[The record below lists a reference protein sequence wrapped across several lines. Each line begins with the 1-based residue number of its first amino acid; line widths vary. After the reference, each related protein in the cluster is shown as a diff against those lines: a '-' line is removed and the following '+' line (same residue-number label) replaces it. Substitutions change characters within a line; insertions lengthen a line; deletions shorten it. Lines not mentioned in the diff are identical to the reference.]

1 MAEDVDLRAALQT
14 LVVLATKMDF
24 WDCQAHEACRQKR
37 ALFEQIFQQ
46 LGMPIE
52 APPPVTVQ

>member
-1 MAEDVDLRAALQT
+1 MAEDVDLHAAVKT
-14 LVVLATKMDF
+14 LVRLATTLEF
-24 WDCQAHEACRQKR
+24 WDCREHEACRQKR